1 MATISKVILSG
12 STNGLPIS
20 VTGANSGAAVD
31 IHDVGSGTSNL
42 DEVWLWAT
50 NVSTTTTARLVIEF
64 GSADE
69 NQNIVCMIN
78 PSETVAVV
86 PGIPLCNSKEIE
98 AFASVADLI
107 NIFGYV
113 NRITA

>member
-20 VTGANSGAAVD
+20 VTGADSANAVD
-31 IHDVGSGTSNL
+31 IHDAGSGTSNL

-50 NVSTTTTARLVIEF
+50 NVSSTVTARLVIEF

-69 NQNIVCMIN
+69 DQNIVCMVN
-78 PSETVAVV
+78 PSETIAVV

-98 AFASVADLI
+98 AFASVGDLI